1 LLARQAFHTLSR
13 AKVPFATTAGA
24 WPLHARIL
32 AARSAVM
39 LEDRNALVIESEE
52 GKGLVPQPCQ
62 LVIFGAA
69 GDLSWRKL
77 LPAVYNLNVDG
88 VLPSHFAVT
97 GFGLPAEG
105 RIEGDPDEYIRNR
118 ARDGISRFS
127 RQPLDDSHWAD
138 FARSLFFVPGS
149 FNDAH
154 AYATLKARLAVLDGQ
169 FGIPGSRIYY
179 LAVPP
184 QLVATCVEHLKEAGL
199 VNDPDDTT
207 AFTRVIVEKPI
218 GRDLE
223 SARAVLRNVGSAFAE
238 NQTYRIDHYLGKE
251 TVQNLLVLRFAN
263 SIFEPLWNQKY
274 IDHVQITVAEEEG
287 LAQYDAQTGEMIA
300 TRAGYYESVG
310 ALRDMVQNH
319 MLQVLCIVAMEPP
332 WSLQADVVRD
342 AKVGVLN
349 CLRRMSA
356 ADVDKNV
363 VRGQYIEGDEHGRR
377 VPSYRKEV
385 RESFE
390 VMKRQLPPES
400 VHSTTETFVALKL
413 FIDNWRW
420 AGVPFYLR
428 TGKRLPKR
436 ASEVAIQFRDVP
448 QVLFNDRPEVPLEPT
463 VLALRVQPEEGLS
476 MRICSKL
483 PGPKVRIYPV
493 KMEFNYA
500 SSFGGTTPEAY
511 ERLMLDVMA
520 GDMTL
525 FMRRD
530 GVEAAWQFVMPILD
544 RWQQLRVR
552 DLPEYQ
558 CGTWGPIEA
567 DRIIVPDGREWR
579 TL

>member
-1 LLARQAFHTLSR
+1 MLNDVQSVRTFEPDVSKSLL
-13 AKVPFATTAGA
+13 
-24 WPLHARIL
+24 
-32 AARSAVM
+32 
-39 LEDRNALVIESEE
+39 
-52 GKGLVPQPCQ
+52 PQPCQ
-62 LVIFGAA
+62 LVIFGAT

-77 LPAVYNLNVDG
+77 LPAVYNLNIDG
-88 VLPSHFAVT
+88 VLPSHFAVV

-105 RIEGDPDEYIRNR
+105 DVSGDPDEYIRRR
-118 ARDGISRFS
+118 AKDGIGRFS
-127 RQPLDDSHWAD
+127 RQPLDESHWAD
-138 FARSLFFVPGS
+138 FARALFLVPGS
-149 FNDAH
+149 FNDTR
-154 AYATLKARLAVLDGQ
+154 AYAQLKAKIESVDQQ
-169 FGIPGSRIYY
+169 FGIPGSRVYY

-184 QLVATCVEHLKEAGL
+184 VMVRTCLEHLKSAAL
-199 VNDPDDTT
+199 INDPQEQR

-223 SARAVLRNVGSAFAE
+223 SAREIIHSVGACFAE
-238 NQTYRIDHYLGKE
+238 SQTYRIDHYLGKE

-287 LAQYDAQTGEMIA
+287 LAQYDPQTGEMIA
-300 TRAGYYESVG
+300 TRAGYYEGVG

-319 MLQVLCIVAMEPP
+319 LLQVLCLVAMEPP
-332 WSLQADVVRD
+332 WSLKPDVVRD

-349 CLRRMSA
+349 CLRLMTPAEVEKS
-356 ADVDKNV
+356 V
-363 VRGQYIEGDEHGRR
+363 VRAQYIEGDINCRR
-377 VPSYRKEV
+377 VPGYRKEV

-390 VMKRQLPPES
+390 MMNKPLPPES

-420 AGVPFYLR
+420 SGVPFYLR

-436 ASEVAIQFRDVP
+436 ASEVAIQFKDVP
-448 QVLFNDRPEVPLEPT
+448 QVLFNDYPEVPLEPT
-463 VLALRVQPEEGLS
+463 VLSLRVQPEEGLA
-476 MRICSKL
+476 MRIASKL

-493 KMEFNYA
+493 KMEFNYS

-511 ERLMLDVMA
+511 ERLILDVMA
-520 GDMTL
+520 GDATL

-530 GVEAAWQFVMPILD
+530 AVEAAWQFVMPILD
-544 RWQQLRVR
+544 QWDKLHVR

-558 CGTWGPIEA
+558 CGTWGPVEA
-567 DRIIVPDGREWR
+567 DRIIVPDGRQWR